1 MTRFETRRGASVGI
15 EVISSL
21 WDTPIDFLT
30 RDLSPRG
37 AYVRS
42 ELLPDPGDHVICS
55 FDLGCRRPFE
65 LFAEVVR
72 VNLLRRAGDG
82 ADPGFGLR
90 FLDARPFDRL
100 RIRQALANTPPPRP
114 DGHRLRAGPSW
125 LLRRGSFV

>member
-1 MTRFETRRGASVGI
+1 MTRFELRRGASVGI

-21 WDTPIDFLT
+21 WDAPIDFVT

-42 ELLPDPGDHVICS
+42 ELLPDPGDQVICS

-72 VNLLRRAGDG
+72 ANLMRRAGDV
-82 ADPGFGLR
+82 ADPGFGLC
-90 FLDARPFDRL
+90 FLDAGPFDRL
-100 RIRQALANTPPPRP
+100 RIRQALASAPPLTP
-114 DGHRLRAGPSW
+114 DWQRLGFGPGGP
-125 LLRRGSFV
+125 LRRGSFV